1 MPAKHGGDVRRNGFT
16 LLEVVV
22 AIALLAVVMTLIYG
36 AFSRSVD
43 VTQET
48 ADASERVRQV
58 QLITERL
65 VDELSSAYWFPAST
79 VSQGQAGQGLF
90 VGTKGTTPM
99 DSENRLDRLVW
110 TTFAHRRYLAES
122 TQSDI
127 SQVEYRVELD
137 ADTRTGQGRLVR
149 EERVNVLA
157 DAPWAIETDDMA
169 EGITEFHLRYL
180 KGGEWADEWDAA
192 QRRGLPQAVEVT
204 VGLAG
209 SGSAPANH
217 IRTVVPLP
225 MAVR

>member
-1 MPAKHGGDVRRNGFT
+1 MKNHPTLRRDGFT

-58 QLITERL
+58 QFITERL
-65 VDELSSAYWFPAST
+65 MDELSSAYWFPSST
-79 VSQGQAGQGLF
+79 VSQGLVGQGLF
-90 VGTKGTTPM
+90 VGSKGTAS
-99 DSENRLDRLVW
+99 DSDTRLDTLTW

-122 TQSDI
+122 AQSDI
-127 SQVEYRVELD
+127 AQVEYRVDLD
-137 ADTRTGQGRLVR
+137 SESRTGPGRLVR
-149 EERVNVLA
+149 EERVNVLT
-157 DAPWAIETDDMA
+157 DAPWAIETDEVA
-169 EGITEFHLRYL
+169 EGVTEFRLRYL
-180 KGGEWADEWDAA
+180 TGGEWVDTWDAT
-192 QRRGLPQAVEVT
+192 QRRSLPQAVEVT

-225 MAVR
+225 IAVRQ